1 MAMKKEFFTNLE
13 KKIDSLADKTLE
25 SWSERVGEDEFDN
38 IESAILS
45 FKYDTIKALEKEL
58 KKRGL

>member
-1 MAMKKEFFTNLE
+1 MKKEFFTNLE

>member
-1 MAMKKEFFTNLE
+1 LAMKKEFFTNLE
-13 KKIDSLADKTLE
+13 EKIDSLADKTLE
-25 SWSERVGEDEFDN
+25 SWSERVGEEEFDN